1 MRVSGSV
8 RERSC
13 GAPPCPS
20 RCPKKVKPQERNL
33 EQGRPASGMRL
44 GCDLSNRSVSG
55 LWYAL
60 RSARLAVVEPLPF
73 IANYLFANFSPWV
86 PGCPEEGSRFPKVL
100 VVACM
105 QVRHE
110 TLVRT
115 ETK

>member
-1 MRVSGSV
+1 MGCPVRVSGSV

-13 GAPPCPS
+13 GAPPGPS

-73 IANYLFANFSPWV
+73 IANCSFAKFSL
-86 PGCPEEGSRFPKVL
+86 GCLDVPKVL